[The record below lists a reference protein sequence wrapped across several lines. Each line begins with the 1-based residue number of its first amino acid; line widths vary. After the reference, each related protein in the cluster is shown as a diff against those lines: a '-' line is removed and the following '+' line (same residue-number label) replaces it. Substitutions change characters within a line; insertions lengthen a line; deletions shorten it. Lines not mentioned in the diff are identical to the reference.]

1 MTRDSVVIKADD
13 HRNVN
18 IDQFDRRIWLS
29 ISVNGGSAYC
39 TIPKDEATRM
49 ISVLQ
54 EFVAELET
62 V

>member
-13 HRNVN
+13 HRNLN
-18 IDQFDRRIWLS
+18 IDQFDGKIWLS

-39 TIPKDEATRM
+39 TVPKDEAIRM

-54 EFVAELET
+54 EFVNELEE

>member
-1 MTRDSVVIKADD
+1 MNRDSVVIRADLQ
-13 HRNVN
+13 RSVN
-18 IDQFDRRIWLS
+18 IDQFDGKIWLS

-39 TIPKDEATRM
+39 TVPKDEAIRM

-54 EFVAELET
+54 EFVNELEE

>member
-18 IDQFDRRIWLS
+18 IDQFDGKIWLS

-39 TIPKDEATRM
+39 TIHKDEATRM

>member
-1 MTRDSVVIKADD
+1 MTRDSVVIKADN

-18 IDQFDRRIWLS
+18 IDQFDGKIWLS

-54 EFVAELET
+54 EFVA
-62 V
+62 

>member
-13 HRNVN
+13 HRNLN
-18 IDQFDRRIWLS
+18 IDQFYGKIWLS